1 MRSLHAL
8 RLVEMTSGGGP
19 EGPHGVEHG
28 EYGHTYVGKHGKPH
42 RGDAKGSED
51 KNCCLDTDGE
61 HHVLTGYRQ
70 CAPCDTYGK
79 GNLRGLVV
87 HQHHV
92 GTDGVGGEVQKKY

>member
-42 RGDAKGSED
+42 RG
-51 KNCCLDTDGE
+51 
-61 HHVLTGYRQ
+61 
-70 CAPCDTYGK
+70 
-79 GNLRGLVV
+79 
-87 HQHHV
+87 
-92 GTDGVGGEVQKKY
+92 EVQKKY

>member
-42 RGDAKGSED
+42 RCDAKGCED
-51 KNCCLDTDGE
+51 KNSYLDTDGASMAAS
-61 HHVLTGYRQ
+61 LPSPPMAIPTSARASTGASLMPSPTKAR
-70 CAPCDTYGK
+70 CDFS
-79 GNLRGLVV
+79 
-87 HQHHV
+87 
-92 GTDGVGGEVQKKY
+92 D